1 MQRWKLTVAM
11 TAMILLVS
19 GASLIAQ
26 GRGGSKPPKPQPAP
40 KGVSSAPKAS
50 QTTKVGG
57 AKATRAPAPASVK
70 TQKATTT
77 KSVRSAP
84 GKPSGKMA
92 DSKVA
97 KSKAPAGSKKTADVA
112 RANGGSSKKSV
123 ATTTTAAGD
132 TGAPTAGGTST
143 GTTATPTLT
152 PVQQKLQKNT
162 KLAGK
167 LQSRLPAGTDLMD
180 AAADFRNLGQLV
192 AAVNVSNNLG
202 IDFAMLKTKMV
213 DDGLSLGASIQALK
227 PTASATVEAQRAE
240 YDARGMILESEQT
253 QVTASATV
261 TTTTRK
267 KKGKS
272 SGGSK

>member
-77 KSVRSAP
+77 KSVRSGT

-97 KSKAPAGSKKTADVA
+97 KPKAPAGSKKTADVA
-112 RANGGSSKKSV
+112 RANGAASKKSA

-132 TGAPTAGGTST
+132 TGATTAGGTGT

-162 KLAGK
+162 NLAGK

-180 AAADFRNLGQLV
+180 AAADFRNLGQFV

-227 PTASATVEAQRAE
+227 PTASGTVEAQRAE

-253 QVTASATV
+253 QVTASTTV

>member
-1 MQRWKLTVAM
+1 MQRLKLTVAM
-11 TAMILLVS
+11 TAMMLLVS

-26 GRGGSKPPKPQPAP
+26 GRGSGSKPPKPQPAP
-40 KGVSSAPKAS
+40 KGVASAPKAS
-50 QTTKVGG
+50 PTPKVGG
-57 AKATRAPAPASVK
+57 AKAPASVK

-77 KSVRSAP
+77 KSVRSGT

-112 RANGGSSKKSV
+112 RANGATSKKSA

-132 TGAPTAGGTST
+132 TGATTAGGTGT

-162 KLAGK
+162 NLAGK

-180 AAADFRNLGQLV
+180 AAADFRNLGQFV

-227 PTASATVEAQRAE
+227 PTASGTVEAQRAE

-253 QVTASATV
+253 QVTASTTV